1 VTHRLVV
8 GLDGHDGAGKSTLA
22 EAVARRL
29 GGIHLQPFTGSSG
42 RRLLVAAKRGD
53 IEQTLR
59 IGEQALQAALDVDA
73 GTAPLVLDRSWVTV
87 ASLVPW
93 PVFQQRWRLWIPTI
107 VCWADLDTTLERLR
121 RREESGADREWHQG
135 YIVRY
140 REIAADTATPVLVT
154 TRSTVEQSIA
164 DVLALATK
172 ILQPPGLP
180 PVADV
185 AVPHLDTAAASLT
198 QLPLEPPPGR

>member
-1 VTHRLVV
+1 
-8 GLDGHDGAGKSTLA
+8 
-22 EAVARRL
+22 
-29 GGIHLQPFTGSSG
+29 
-42 RRLLVAAKRGD
+42 
-53 IEQTLR
+53 
-59 IGEQALQAALDVDA
+59 
-73 GTAPLVLDRSWVTV
+73 
-87 ASLVPW
+87 
-93 PVFQQRWRLWIPTI
+93 VFQQRWRLWIPTI

-121 RREESGADREWHQG
+121 RREESGADRESHQG